1 MSRIISFAGII
12 NARDLGGLTTTERK
26 TIRKGLLLRAANL
39 SQATEADLAKLRR
52 DYSLSS
58 IIDLRTAVERKEKPD
73 RIPEDVELR
82 IHPIFDEATA
92 GITREDKSSS
102 PFSIPDMVSLYRT
115 MIVAEPCR
123 AALHDVLTA
132 IFTHDFE
139 KGSVLWHCTA
149 GKDRCGIV
157 SSLVLSALGA
167 SREEIIKDYAV
178 NADEF
183 IVQAD
188 ALYRRALRSGRPEPA
203 AAAARDV
210 FLALPKYMESAFR
223 AIDDA
228 YGSSESYLTRGLL
241 IPKSLLDEFRNKML
255 E

>member
-1 MSRIISFAGII
+1 MSRMISFAGII
-12 NARDLGGLTTTERK
+12 NARDLGGLTTADGK
-26 TIRKGLLLRAANL
+26 KIRKGLLLRAANL

-52 DYSLSS
+52 DYRLSS
-58 IIDLRTAVERKEKPD
+58 VIDLRTAVERKEKPD
-73 RIPEDVELR
+73 CIPEDVELR

-92 GITREDKSSS
+92 GITREDKTSS
-102 PFSIPDMVSLYRT
+102 PFSLPDMVSLYRT

-157 SSLVLSALGA
+157 SSLVLSALGV
-167 SREEIIKDYAV
+167 SREEIMHDYAV

-188 ALYRRALRSGRPEPA
+188 ALYRRALRSGRPEPV

-210 FLALPKYMESAFR
+210 FLALPKYMVSAFR

-228 YGSSESYLTRGLL
+228 YGSSESYLTRGLQ
-241 IPKSLLDEFRNKML
+241 IPESLLAEFRNKLL

>member
-1 MSRIISFAGII
+1 MSRMISFAGII
-12 NARDLGGLTTTERK
+12 NARDLGGLTTADGK
-26 TIRKGLLLRAANL
+26 KIRKGLLLRAANL
-39 SQATEADLAKLRR
+39 SQATDADLAKLRR
-52 DYSLSS
+52 DYRLSS

-92 GITREDKSSS
+92 GITREDKTLS
-102 PFSIPDMVSLYRT
+102 PFSLPDMVSLYRT

-123 AALHDVLTA
+123 AALHEVLTA

-139 KGSVLWHCTA
+139 KGAVLWHCTA

-157 SSLVLSALGA
+157 SSLVLSALGV
-167 SREEIIKDYAV
+167 SREEIMHDYAV

-188 ALYRRALRSGRPEPA
+188 ALYRRALRSGRPETV

-210 FLALPKYMESAFR
+210 FLALPKYLESAFR
-223 AIDDA
+223 AIDEDF
-228 YGSSESYLTRGLL
+228 GSSESYLTRGLQ
-241 IPKSLLDEFRNKML
+241 IPESLLAEFRNKLL

>member
-1 MSRIISFAGII
+1 MSRMISFAGII
-12 NARDLGGLTTTERK
+12 NARDLGGLTTADGK
-26 TIRKGLLLRAANL
+26 KIRKGLLLRAANL

-52 DYSLSS
+52 DYRLSS

-102 PFSIPDMVSLYRT
+102 PFSLPDMVSLYRT

-123 AALHDVLTA
+123 AALHEVLTA

-139 KGSVLWHCTA
+139 KGAVLWHCTA

-157 SSLVLSALGA
+157 SSLVLSALGV
-167 SREEIIKDYAV
+167 SREEIMHDYAV

-188 ALYRRALRSGRPEPA
+188 ALYWRALRSGRPEPV

-228 YGSSESYLTRGLL
+228 YGSSESYLTRGLQ
-241 IPKSLLDEFRNKML
+241 IPESLLVEFRNNL
-255 E
+255 LV

>member
-1 MSRIISFAGII
+1 MSRMISFAGII
-12 NARDLGGLTTTERK
+12 NARDLGGLTTTGGE

-39 SQATEADLAKLRR
+39 SQATDANLAKLRR
-52 DYSLSS
+52 DYRLSS

-102 PFSIPDMVSLYRT
+102 PFSLPDMVSLYRT

-123 AALHDVLTA
+123 AALHEVLTA

-139 KGSVLWHCTA
+139 KGAVLWHCTA

-157 SSLVLSALGA
+157 SSLVLSALGV
-167 SREEIIKDYAV
+167 SREEIMHDYAV

-188 ALYRRALRSGRPEPA
+188 ALYRRALRSGRPEPV

-210 FLALPKYMESAFR
+210 FLALPKYLESAFR
-223 AIDDA
+223 AIDED
-228 YGSSESYLTRGLL
+228 YGSSESYLTRGLQ
-241 IPKSLLDEFRNKML
+241 IPESLLDEFRNKML